1 MEVIELRKYFKKDQ
15 TWYDTKGVV
24 LYRFDAA
31 KKREFIQ
38 EMMVPMRDMFVSEEK
53 IQRELKEYEEES
65 RTDIIT
71 EHLPTNPSI
80 MSGDFGEALTY
91 YFALNFFAKGA
102 NVVPKKLR
110 FKGDPNSPLPK
121 TDIMLFYIEDENL
134 PSANDT
140 AYTIEVK
147 TRKDSPS
154 IVDKESS
161 IMEAVKDAGKD
172 KVSRAAKTIAYL
184 IKRIKDTGEPNE
196 LLKGVKRFSGAY
208 FKTCRKKYNAVAV
221 VEERFLQRHIDHIEK
236 KLRETHPDI
245 AVYCLPIAELEQMY
259 KTFYQQMPLQA

>member
-1 MEVIELRKYFKKDQ
+1 MEDIDLRKYFTEDR
-15 TWYDTKGVV
+15 TWYETKGVV
-24 LYRFDAA
+24 LYRFDDS
-31 KKREFIQ
+31 KKSEFIQ

-53 IQRELKEYEEES
+53 IQRELADYDEQM

-71 EHLPTNPSI
+71 EHLPTNASI
-80 MSGDFGEALTY
+80 MSGDFGEALIH
-91 YFALNFFAKGA
+91 YFALNFFAKNA
-102 NVVPKKLR
+102 NVAPKKLR

-121 TDIMLFYIEDENL
+121 TDIMLFYMEDKTV
-134 PSANDT
+134 PSVNDT
-140 AYTIEVK
+140 IYTIEVK

-154 IVDKESS
+154 ISNKESS
-161 IMEAVKDAGKD
+161 ILSAIKGAEED

-184 IKRIKDTGEPNE
+184 IKRIKDTGEPDE

-208 FKTCRKKYNAVAV
+208 FKTCRKVYNAVAI
-221 VEERFLQRHIDHIEK
+221 VEERFLQRHIDHIEE
-236 KLRETHPDI
+236 KLQETHPDI

>member
-1 MEVIELRKYFKKDQ
+1 MVEISKYFKEDR
-15 TWYDTKGVV
+15 TWHDAKGVV

-31 KKREFIQ
+31 KKSEFIQ

-53 IQRELKEYEEES
+53 IQRELEDYKEDS

-91 YFALNFFAKGA
+91 YFALKSFTKGA
-102 NVVPKKLR
+102 NVAPKKLR

-121 TDIMLFYIEDENL
+121 TDLMLFYIEDDAV
-134 PSANDT
+134 PSINDT
-140 AYTIEVK
+140 IYTVEVK

-154 IVDKESS
+154 IAHTESS
-161 IMEAVKDAGKD
+161 ILEAVRDAEKD

-196 LLKGVKRFSGAY
+196 LLKGVRRFSGAY
-208 FKTCRKKYNAVAV
+208 FKTCRKEYNAVAI
-221 VEERFLQRHIDHIEK
+221 VEERFLQRHIDHIDEK
-236 KLRETHPDI
+236 LQETHPDI

-259 KTFYQQMPLQA
+259 KTFYQRMPIEA